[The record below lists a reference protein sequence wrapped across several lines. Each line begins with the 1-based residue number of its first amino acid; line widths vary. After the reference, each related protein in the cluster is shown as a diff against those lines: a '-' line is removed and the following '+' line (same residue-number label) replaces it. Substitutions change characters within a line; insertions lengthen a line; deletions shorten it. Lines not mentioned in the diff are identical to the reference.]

1 MNPIILDPTQDPDQ
15 DHTNVLHPHHPH
27 HHIDAPAAFKR
38 DIDSDGICWL
48 TFDTPDSSAN
58 VWNHATLDQFDAQ
71 IEEVHRDSTIRALVI
86 RSAKPRVFVAG
97 ADLKNLST
105 LPPDQLNEL
114 LILGQDVFTHLESLR
129 IPKIA
134 MIHGACVGGGYEMAL
149 ACDIRI
155 ASDDDATRIG
165 LPETQLGLIPSWGGS
180 TRLPRLIGV
189 PKALDLIV
197 RGKTL
202 KPHHSKKLGL
212 VDHVLPIENLE
223 AFAKKLALS
232 EHPPLDHHRFHPTQ
246 LSPLP
251 QLLRLYTKT
260 TLRNKYPWMAKNP
273 TAPLS
278 AIDVVTRGATR
289 TVEKSLAIEQR
300 TMRELIGTTSTKRFI
315 ETFFRKEAASKKLP
329 AHLAEVRTT
338 PITHAAVIG
347 SGVMG
352 SGIAYTLASRGT
364 RVVLADTTPDALA
377 NGFTRIRKL
386 LRGGVK
392 SHAIT
397 RVQARD
403 LDDRIQ
409 PTHETV
415 PLQHQQLIIEAI
427 VENLPAKKALFAD
440 LASRTSPTTI
450 LASNTSALSITEMA
464 KDVPHPERVIGL
476 HFFNPAHLMPLV
488 EVVTHP
494 GNTPEVIATA
504 IKYIQSLGKTP
515 ILVNDRPGFVVN
527 RILMPY
533 LLGAVALAEQLHDPW
548 EIDDAMLEFG
558 MPMGPLRL
566 LDEIGFDV
574 ALHVEQTLR
583 AEHGNRLPTTNLLQR
598 LVESGHL
605 GAKNHKGFYRAHHEK
620 SGPQPNTDILKYLT
634 PKSYPPYKEKSDIAN
649 HLNQFMQEEAALC
662 LEEGVT
668 ATAANIE
675 LAMILGTGYPPFRRL
690 LP

>member
-1 MNPIILDPTQDPDQ
+1 MDPIILDPTQDPDQ
-15 DHTNVLHPHHPH
+15 DHTNVLQPQHPH
-27 HHIDAPAAFKR
+27 HHIEAPAAFKR
-38 DIDSDGICWL
+38 EIDGDGICWL
-48 TFDTPDSSAN
+48 TFDTPNSAAN
-58 VWNHATLDQFDAQ
+58 VWNLATLDQFDAQ
-71 IEEVHRDSTIRALVI
+71 IEEIHRDSTIRALII

-97 ADLKNLST
+97 ADLKNLTT
-105 LPPDQLNEL
+105 LPPDQVNEL
-114 LILGQDVFTHLESLR
+114 LILGQDVFTHLETLR

-202 KPHHSKKLGL
+202 KPQHAKKLGL

-232 EHPPLDHHRFHPTQ
+232 ELPPLAHHRFHPTQ

-251 QLLRLYTKT
+251 QILRFYTKT
-260 TLRNKYPWMAKNP
+260 TLRNKYPWMARNP
-273 TAPLS
+273 SAPLS
-278 AIDVVTRGATR
+278 AVEVVTRGATR
-289 TVEKSLAIEQR
+289 TVEKALAIEQR
-300 TMRELIGTTSTKRFI
+300 VMRELINTPSTKRFI

-329 AHLAEVRTT
+329 SHLAEVRHT
-338 PITHAAVIG
+338 PITRAAVIG

-364 RVVLADTTPDALA
+364 RVLLTDTTPDALA
-377 NGFTRIRKL
+377 VGFTRIRKF
-386 LRGGVK
+386 LRSGVK
-392 SHAIT
+392 SHAISKI
-397 RVQARD
+397 QARD
-403 LDDRIQ
+403 LGDRIL
-409 PTHETV
+409 PTHEQV
-415 PLQHQQLIIEAI
+415 PLQNQQLIIEAI
-427 VENLPAKKALFAD
+427 VEDMAAKKQLLAD
-440 LASRTSPTTI
+440 LARRTAPNTI
-450 LASNTSALSITEMA
+450 IASNTSALSITEMA
-464 KDVPHPERVIGL
+464 REIPHPERVIGL
-476 HFFNPAHLMPLV
+476 HFFNPAPLMPLV

-504 IKYIQSLGKTP
+504 LRYIQSLGKTP
-515 ILVNDRPGFVVN
+515 ILVNDHPGFVVN

-548 EIDDAMLEFG
+548 DIDDAMLEFG

-583 AEHGNRLPTTNLLQR
+583 AEHGNRLPTTSLLQR
-598 LVESGHL
+598 LANAGYL
-605 GAKNHKGFYRAHHEK
+605 GAKNHQGFYRAHHEK
-620 SGPQPNTDILKYLT
+620 SGPQANPGILKFLN
-634 PKSYPPYKEKSDIAN
+634 PKAYPPYKEKTDIAN